1 MDFDNPSKLRFFTN
15 CVLFWVLKRLDEE
28 GGGGGVVV
36 IDFVTNATKP
46 KYLLQKSDRYMSL
59 KLCIL
64 VCVCVC
70 VGGGVLIKLNFK
82 TA

>member
-28 GGGGGVVV
+28 GGGGVVV

-64 VCVCVC
+64 VCV
-70 VGGGVLIKLNFK
+70 GGGGGGIN
-82 TA
+82 